1 MDLNHDFPLKR
12 GTLNHSSSVSYNGEA
27 PRKKLRPINW
37 VDQIRTDISHHQKM
51 VFFLIKL
58 QLKIKN
64 ILRPRCH
71 KMEKRKAGPL

>member
-58 QLKIKN
+58 QLKIKF
-64 ILRPRCH
+64 IYLASSPREPRYI
-71 KMEKRKAGPL
+71 KM